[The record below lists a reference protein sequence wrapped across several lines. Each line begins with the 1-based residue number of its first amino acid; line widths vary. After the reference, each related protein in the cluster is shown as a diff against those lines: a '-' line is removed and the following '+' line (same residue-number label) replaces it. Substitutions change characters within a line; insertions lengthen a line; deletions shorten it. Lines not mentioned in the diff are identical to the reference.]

1 MRLPKTLLA
10 AALVAGA
17 TGACDS
23 SQGSPL
29 GLAIDLYAPAGQAP
43 FQGVNYLRIWA
54 EDDDGPVTTPKVVP
68 YDGPGSV
75 TLDNIPFGVGR
86 SVVVEGWQGQAPP
99 PEGVVVSRGRSARA
113 RVDQGG
119 EAQTLPLMFA
129 KVNAFAPLTNADSRL
144 PSSLA
149 SGRVG
154 HTITRSAFG
163 DLFVIGGGTVGDA
176 SASWWNAQGFSALSK
191 SVEAI
196 HEATGAVRQLAQ
208 GIFYERAWHTT
219 TALYTGQLLV
229 AGGYSTISGSRQAI
243 SQVEVYNPQQDRFD
257 VLAAQLAVARAG
269 HTATLIDES
278 SFTILFVGGDP
289 DTAATGTYEIWN
301 PVSGTISVR
310 DLPDGTLRRHHTA
323 TLFRIPGRQTDS
335 VLIAGGESP
344 SGPLN
349 SALVYDIA
357 TDTMTLVPGGLS
369 VAKTQATAT
378 WVPARNFIY
387 VAGGFTSQDRTQV
400 TGTIDVYDVGTQK
413 FFTNPGFTLR
423 TPRAAQAAAPLR
435 GNAVLLSGGLGAN
448 RTALNSVE
456 VIYEYLDPAQGAF
469 VIDVAQSNA
478 DPSNGD
484 PLIPYLS
491 SARFGQR
498 VLTLESG
505 MALLVGGVGV
515 DGQGTTTNP
524 TDLTVYNP
532 Q

>member
-10 AALVAGA
+10 AALLAGA

-29 GLAIDLYAPAGQAP
+29 GLAVDLYAPAGQAP

-54 EDDDGPVTTPKVVP
+54 EDDTGPVTTPTVVP
-68 YDGPGSV
+68 YDGPGSAS
-75 TLDNIPFGVGR
+75 LDNIPFGVGR

-99 PEGVVVSRGRSARA
+99 PEGVVVSRGQSTRA
-113 RVDQGG
+113 RVDQGAA
-119 EAQTLPLMFA
+119 AQTLPLMFA
-129 KVNAFAPLTNADSRL
+129 QVNTFAPLTNAESRL
-144 PSSLA
+144 PSSLG

-154 HTITRSAFG
+154 HTVTRNAFG

-191 SVEAI
+191 SVEVI
-196 HEATGAVRQLAQ
+196 DEATGAIRQVANSL
-208 GIFYERAWHTT
+208 FYERAWHTT
-219 TALYTGQLLV
+219 TALNTGQLLV

-243 SQVEVYNPQQDRFD
+243 RQVEVYDPKHDRFD
-257 VLAAQLAVARAG
+257 VLAAQMAVARAG
-269 HTATLIDES
+269 HTATLIGEG
-278 SFTILFVGGDP
+278 SFTVLFVGGDA
-289 DTAATGTYEIWN
+289 DTAATGTYETWN
-301 PVSGTISVR
+301 PVTGKISVR
-310 DLPDGTLRRHHTA
+310 DLPDGQLRRHHTA
-323 TLFRIPGRQTDS
+323 TLFRIPGRTTDS

-344 SGPLN
+344 DGPLN
-349 SALVYDIA
+349 TALVYDIA
-357 TDTMTLVPGGLS
+357 TDTMTLVPGTLS

-387 VAGGFTSQDRTQV
+387 VAGGFTSQDRTQA
-400 TGTIDVYDVGTQK
+400 TATIDVYNVGTQE
-413 FFTNPGFTLR
+413 FFTNPGFALR
-423 TPRAAQAAAPLR
+423 TPRGGQAAAPLR
-435 GNAVLLSGGLGAN
+435 GNAVLLSGGLGTN
-448 RTALNSVE
+448 RTPLNSVE
-456 VIYEYLDPAQGAF
+456 IIYEYLDPGQGAF
-469 VIDVAQSNA
+469 VIDVAQSNT

-498 VLTLESG
+498 ALTMESG

-515 DGQGTTTNP
+515 DGQGTTSNP